1 MGGTAGERRGLAV
14 GGGVW
19 GWFIGRHMEQRGV
32 VIAGPIRVG

>member
-19 GWFIGRHMEQRGV
+19 GWFVALGRDSWAYKGGMT
-32 VIAGPIRVG
+32 